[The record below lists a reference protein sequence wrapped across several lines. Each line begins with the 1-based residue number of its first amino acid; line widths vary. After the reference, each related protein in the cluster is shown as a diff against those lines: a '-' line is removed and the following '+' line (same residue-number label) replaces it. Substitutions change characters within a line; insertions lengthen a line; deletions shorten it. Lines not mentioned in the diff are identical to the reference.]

1 MQENRG
7 VKKDIMIYAIL
18 AAIIGYLGLSGFTI
32 LLFIYPAFSIAL
44 GKKYGLKQNI
54 FNLIS
59 SGVAIV
65 VVSGIEYLPI
75 IGLFSLMSIVM
86 GISIENNEK
95 ISSSISKGTGVIFIG
110 MVLSFFILFQFYNIN
125 FMEVIG
131 KGISAQ
137 SKEVINLLKENT
149 PNNGDALKTID
160 SSIGII
166 ESTIEVIKA
175 TIPSI
180 LLIGV
185 FIGVF
190 ITYQSAYLLLKKNK
204 QNSLKPIKMS
214 NFRMN
219 KNYSFGITLG
229 IIVMFTMYFIDKN
242 IYDRIFLNMSILIFI
257 LMFFQGIGIIA
268 YLFDK
273 LKFNGIFKYI
283 LFVLSIIFSFLMVL
297 ISFVGMT
304 DMLFNFRKI
313 KD

>member
-229 IIVMFTMYFIDKN
+229 IIVMFTIYFIDKN